1 MTRPL
6 TWISAFVCVLIVLG
20 VLNRRRKKVHIPLMV
35 SALAIDLGIVLYLE
49 LTRALIESI
58 PNRPMT
64 GLLIFHITLSCIVL
78 ALYGCQVYTGIKNA
92 RGQRSAWHA
101 RIPIWF
107 ILARFGNLITS
118 YFVTTPG

>member
-6 TWISAFVCVLIVLG
+6 TWISAFVCVLIVVG
-20 VLNRRRKKVHIPLMV
+20 VLNRRRKNVPIPLMV
-35 SALAIDLGIVLYLE
+35 SALTVVLGIVMYLE

-58 PNRPMT
+58 PGREMT
-64 GLLIFHITLSCIVL
+64 GLLIFHIALSCLVL
-78 ALYGCQVYTGIKNA
+78 VLYGCQVYTGIKNA

-101 RIPIWF
+101 RIPLWF
-107 ILARFGNLITS
+107 ILAPFGNLITS